1 MEANMQIIKSFAID
15 SEDFELLKKN
25 ARDLGM
31 TDSAFIKLC
40 ILIGS
45 HELKLRDKYTF
56 KYSYLRWYKPKDLI
70 EELVSKEEK
79 KAEKVERKI
88 EKEERKVEKE
98 EKKVE
103 QPQPQKGK
111 IKIQL

>member
-1 MEANMQIIKSFAID
+1 MQAVKSFMMNP
-15 SEDFELLKKN
+15 EDAELLKKN
-25 ARDLGM
+25 AKDLGLS
-31 TDSAFIKLC
+31 DSAFIKLC

-45 HELKLRDKYTF
+45 QELNLRDNYTF

-70 EELVSKEEK
+70 EELK
-79 KAEKVERKI
+79 KTI
-88 EKEERKVEKE
+88 EKEKTE

-103 QPQPQKGK
+103 KIEQPKQTPQPQPQKGK

>member
-1 MEANMQIIKSFAID
+1 MQIIKSFAIE
-15 SEDFELLKKN
+15 SEDFELLRKN
-25 ARDLGM
+25 ARDLGL

-45 HELKLRDKYTF
+45 HELNLRDKYTF

-70 EELVSKEEK
+70 EELISKEEK
-79 KAEKVERKI
+79 KAEKERKI